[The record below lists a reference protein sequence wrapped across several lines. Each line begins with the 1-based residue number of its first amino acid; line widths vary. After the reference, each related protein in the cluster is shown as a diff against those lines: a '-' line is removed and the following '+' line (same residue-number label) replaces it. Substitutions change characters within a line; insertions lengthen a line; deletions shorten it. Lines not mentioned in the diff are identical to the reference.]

1 MPISRLR
8 YKFLISALLIL
19 AAAGNAAAQ
28 FVTVHGSVIDDKG
41 EPLIGA
47 AVVNTNTNRG
57 VATDIDGNFTFE
69 SVVTGTKL
77 KISFIGY
84 KPATVPAM
92 SQMKVC
98 LYPDND
104 SRQSGLISQNNTN
117 PARTQPVDL
126 GLSVKWADR
135 PLGAYAVGDAG
146 SFYSWG
152 ETSTK
157 SMNDYIYP
165 KYQFAPRQKYNNSTE
180 PPKCARV
187 NGNGMYVLKD
197 GFDAAQSLGKGWRMP
212 NSAEIKELVDK
223 CKISFYKEGGHTYA
237 RITGPNGNSIR
248 LNVCGVVRSD
258 EGCDLNREKKSK
270 KLFDGQFANYWGMD
284 VNKYGKVGTLFIV
297 AKSSSGDGYMTLSE
311 SDVTWQGRCILP
323 VYTGNVNNNVN
334 NNNYNNV
341 NTAATP
347 VDLGLSVKWSDR
359 NVGASRPSDVGGYA
373 AWGETEFRQPGT
385 FTPANYA
392 FAKGLSK
399 LPSIMFDLD
408 TPLEA
413 ATTNTYPIRRLLPQN
428 DIATVKMGSNWS
440 MPTSDEWKELEE
452 KCTFSTVEVNGRRC
466 IKVTGP
472 NGNYILLPE
481 AGYCGHPWND
491 ADAKAE
497 NRTGNLILIDKCAMY
512 RSSDGN
518 RSTTDYGRVYF
529 NGISTI
535 YHYADAT
542 NTQLEKNTSKSF
554 INYNFPWEGMAVRA
568 VYRDNN
574 NNNNNNAVTG
584 GKATVTWIDV
594 PESTHQPS
602 VTVKAGIKSS
612 SQISSVS
619 MLVNGRTTRGIKS
632 VRNDGYDYTVNEP
645 VKLTAGNNVI
655 QLTVTNGAGS
665 MMASKN
671 IYYMPVEENTDRND
685 NNDKNNAVVKTQKR
699 VALVIGNSAYK
710 DSPLPNPVNDASDI
724 AATLRTL
731 GFNVTLVKDATKRQL
746 ENALTAFSRNAA
758 NADVAMFYYAGHGIQ
773 TKGINYLIPVDA
785 NPGSEADVPYECT
798 DANRVLS
805 NLEASGSKL
814 NIIALDACRNNP
826 FGRSWHRGGGSRG
839 LSMMDAPVGSLIA
852 FATSPGDVAADGA
865 GRNSPYTSALLSELR
880 IPGQSLETIFNHV
893 ARKVFESTDRQ
904 QRPWYLSSI
913 YQGQFIFNPK

>member
-1 MPISRLR
+1 M
-8 YKFLISALLIL
+8 ISA
-19 AAAGNAAAQ
+19 
-28 FVTVHGSVIDDKG
+28 
-41 EPLIGA
+41 
-47 AVVNTNTNRG
+47 VNSRNNT
-57 VATDIDGNFTFE
+57 ATDLDGNFT
-69 SVVTGTKL
+69 L
-77 KISFIGY
+77 
-84 KPATVPAM
+84 TVPAGT
-92 SQMKVC
+92 SLKVSYAG
-98 LYPDND
+98 LKTATVTAGSKITIRLVPENNNLNDNT
-104 SRQSGLISQNNTN
+104 SVG
-117 PARTQPVDL
+117 PVVPVDL
-126 GLSVKWADR
+126 GLSVKWGDR
-135 PLGAYAVGDAG
+135 PLGAHHQGDAG
-146 SFYSWG
+146 DFYSWG
-152 ETSTK
+152 ETT
-157 SMNDYIYP
+157 P
-165 KYQFAPRQKYNNSTE
+165 KPIGQYVYRNYKYAPEVVNNLSQN
-180 PPKCARV
+180 PPSCAIPD
-187 NGNGMYVLKD
+187 GNGYRLKNEC
-197 GFDAAQSLGKGWRMP
+197 DAARKLGNGWRMP
-212 NSAEIKELVDK
+212 SQAEIAELVEK
-223 CKISFYKEGGHTYA
+223 CSIKFFNNMGNDYA
-237 RITGPNGNSIR
+237 RITGPNGNSIT
-248 LNVCGVVRSD
+248 LQICGIVRSD
-258 EGCDLNREKKSK
+258 EGLSNIKKETKSQ
-270 KLFDGQFANYWGMD
+270 KLFVGKYVDFWGSD
-284 VNKYGKVGTLFIV
+284 VTRYGKASALFLV
-297 AKSSSGDGYMTLSE
+297 NNDNDKKWDNKSTGGYASAITT
-311 SDVTWQGRCILP
+311 DVTWQGRCILP

-334 NNNYNNV
+334 NNNYNDV

-497 NRTGNLILIDKCAMY
+497 NRTGNLIFIDKCAMY

-568 VYRDNN
+568 VYRDNNNNN

-665 MMASKN
+665 MIASKN
-671 IYYMPVEENTDRND
+671 IYYMPVDENTDRND
-685 NNDKNNAVVKTQKR
+685 NNDKNSAVVKTQKR

-826 FGRSWHRGGGSRG
+826 FARSWHRGGGSRG

-852 FATSPGDVAADGA
+852 FATSPGDVAADGS